1 MSAIGTPCRP
11 FCDPA
16 HLPRSRDAGLPPSG
30 PIEEDLRRQLR
41 EKDTALTDMRLEALS
56 SHHQLETLKETVSRV
71 RKEMACM
78 RQDNERLQRLVVSR
92 SANSSRSSLAAEP
105 GERPPAVPSPSTET
119 APRLT
124 EGSGAGEKKVSR
136 DQKVLTAS
144 VRLGDE
150 DCPIGTVTVA
160 RKTGWDALDDA
171 IRGAFKV
178 GGGWSA
184 SGGLALLAGRL

>member
-1 MSAIGTPCRP
+1 M
-11 FCDPA
+11 
-16 HLPRSRDAGLPPSG
+16 
-30 PIEEDLRRQLR
+30 EEDLRRQLR

-78 RQDNERLQRLVVSR
+78 RQDNERLQRLVASR

-105 GERPPAVPSPSTET
+105 GERPPAVPSPSAET

-124 EGSGAGEKKVSR
+124 EAPPPAEQRATR

-150 DCPIGTVTVA
+150 ECPVGTVTVA
-160 RKTGWDALDDA
+160 RKTGWEALDDA

-178 GGGWSA
+178 GEVPPG
-184 SGGLALLAGRL
+184 AGRERWRVGAESTDTGRVLL